1 MRRKLTYV
9 KIADMC
15 KRHTELKVLVCCLS
29 CVRKITIYD
38 GLEDHERVSC
48 TPAAKLSSLCH
59 FGIETIRV
67 LQFACHKVIVWRL
80 VNPLGWQTNSCMKI
94 SNVYLHVINK
104 KYNHYG
110 MLSIILSNLLT
121 LSSHLVGTLCSTHFL
136 PFSFSVLAY
145 PT

>member
-1 MRRKLTYV
+1 M
-9 KIADMC
+9 KITDMC
-15 KRHTELKVLVCCLS
+15 KRHTELNVLVCCLS

-104 KYNHYG
+104 NYNHHYG
-110 MLSIILSNLLT
+110 MLIINNFVQPFDFVFPSCWY
-121 LSSHLVGTLCSTHFL
+121 LVLDAFSAFFFLRSCVSYLNGTF
-136 PFSFSVLAY
+136 
-145 PT
+145 